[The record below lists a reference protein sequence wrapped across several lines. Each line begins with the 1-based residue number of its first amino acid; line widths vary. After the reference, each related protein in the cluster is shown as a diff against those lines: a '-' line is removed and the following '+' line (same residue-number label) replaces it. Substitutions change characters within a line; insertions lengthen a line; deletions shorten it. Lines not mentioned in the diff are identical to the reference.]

1 MLDSELVRATG
12 AAIAGWLAD
21 YEQSAERILQNR
33 FPEY

>member
-1 MLDSELVRATG
+1 MLDTELARATV
-12 AAIAGWLAD
+12 ATTAGWLAG